1 MKNHLIKL
9 FGLLAFG
16 LAHVAHADPLLVS
29 VTIGSQAPA
38 SINPGSNATYTVTV
52 NRTNSGAMVI
62 NLSCLGLPA
71 GASASFSPNP
81 VVFGS
86 GLPNSKSATLTI
98 STTAAV
104 AQGSYNFTITAQDGG
119 SHNIV
124 TNTATL
130 VVGSD
135 GKNNLTSQNITA
147 IQLLGDGSASIS
159 LHAAPSKSYILQATP
174 TISPSAWVNIST
186 NSTDTTGDC
195 ILIDSAA
202 STFSS
207 RFYRTTILN

>member
-1 MKNHLIKL
+1 MKKRLNKL
-9 FGLLAFG
+9 FALVALG
-16 LAHVAHADPLLVS
+16 LAHAAYADPLLVS
-29 VTIGSQAPA
+29 VTASSPSPA

-52 NRTNSGAMVI
+52 NRTNSGGMVI
-62 NLSCLGLPA
+62 NLSCLGLPS

-81 VVFGS
+81 IVFGTS
-86 GLPNSKSATLTI
+86 LPDSKSATLTV
-98 STTAAV
+98 STTAAI
-104 AQGSYNFTITAQDGG
+104 AQGSYSFTIKAQDGG
-119 SHNIV
+119 SHVIV

-135 GKNNLTSQNITA
+135 GKNNLASQNITS
-147 IQLLGDGSASIS
+147 IQVLGDGSASVS

-174 TISPSAWVNIST
+174 TISPSAWVNIAT
-186 NSTDTTGDC
+186 NTTDTTGDC